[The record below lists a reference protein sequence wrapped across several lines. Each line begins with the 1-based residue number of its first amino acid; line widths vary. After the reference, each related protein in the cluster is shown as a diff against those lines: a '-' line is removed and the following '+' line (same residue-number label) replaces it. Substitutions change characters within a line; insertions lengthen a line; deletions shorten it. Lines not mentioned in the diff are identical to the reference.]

1 MKAIDVG
8 DIVKV
13 LKTGD
18 RRLVVAK
25 RTEIVPYHDDWSD
38 TSEMRTQEVF
48 QLAGEAVGR
57 WHTSDSIEVYSPRRI
72 S

>member
-1 MKAIDVG
+1 MKVIDVG

-25 RTEIVPYHDDWSD
+25 RTEIVPCHDDWSD
-38 TSEMRTQEVF
+38 TSEMKTQDVF
-48 QLAGEAVGR
+48 QLAGTTGGR
-57 WHTSDSIEVYSPRRI
+57 WYSPDSIEVCSPRRI

>member
-1 MKAIDVG
+1 MKVIDVG

-18 RRLVVAK
+18 RRLVIAK
-25 RTEIVPYHDDWSD
+25 RTEIIPCYDDWSD
-38 TSEMRTQEVF
+38 TSEMKTQEVF
-48 QLAGEAVGR
+48 QLAGTASGR
-57 WHTSDSIEVYSPRRI
+57 WYSSGSIEVCSPRRI